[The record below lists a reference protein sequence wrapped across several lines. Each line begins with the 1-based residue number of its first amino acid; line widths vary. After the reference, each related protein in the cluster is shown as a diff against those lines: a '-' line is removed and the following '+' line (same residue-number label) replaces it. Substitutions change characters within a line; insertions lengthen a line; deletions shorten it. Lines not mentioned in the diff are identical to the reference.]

1 MSEKSK
7 QLVSLSAI
15 EKTVVNNIPKL
26 TEEKVRGKGYVGYGQ
41 RNLFPSY
48 LWDLY
53 LNIPTLQAVINGTAD
68 YVGGDAIIATREI
81 ANNTGETTESVLR
94 KAILDYIIFGGFA
107 LQIIRSL
114 NGDIAEVYHLD
125 FQRVRSNEDNTV
137 FYYAKDWDSWGTKAK
152 VYPKFGED
160 DNNPTSVLY
169 FKGKI
174 ARGTYPI
181 PLYNAALIAC
191 ELEKAINEFHLN
203 NINNGFAANVII
215 NFNNGQPDEKQK
227 AEIEDD
233 LNEKHSGFQNA
244 GRFIISYNDS
254 ADNATTVQRLDDDQF
269 DKKYQAL
276 SERSRDQIFTAFR
289 ANPCLFGLDL
299 STGFN
304 KTEYQEAFKVFNK
317 SVIQPLQKDV
327 VDAIRPVFGEVLI
340 KPFTINWDE

>member
-1 MSEKSK
+1 MNQIISF
-7 QLVSLSAI
+7 SAI
-15 EKTVVNNIPKL
+15 EKSAVNNVPELKEDKI
-26 TEEKVRGKGYVGYGQ
+26 RGKDYISYGTG
-41 RNLFPSY
+41 NNFPSY

-53 LNIPTLQAVINGTAD
+53 LEVPTLQAVINGTAD

-114 NGDIAEVYHLD
+114 NGEISEVYHLD
-125 FQRVRSNEDNTV
+125 FQRVRTNEDNTV
-137 FYYAKDWDSWGTKAK
+137 FYYAKDWNSWGTKAK
-152 VYPKFGED
+152 VYPKFGVD

-174 ARGTYPI
+174 TRGTYPI
-181 PLYNAALIAC
+181 PIYNAALIAC

-215 NFNNGQPDEKQK
+215 NFNNGQPNEKEK
-227 AEIEDD
+227 AEIEDNM
-233 LNEKHSGFQNA
+233 NEKHGGYQNA
-244 GRFIISYNDS
+244 GRMIISYNDS
-254 ADNATTVQRLDDDQF
+254 VDNATTVERLDDDQF

-289 ANPCLFGLDL
+289 ANPCLFGIDL
-299 STGFN
+299 STAFSQQ
-304 KTEYQEAFKVFNK
+304 EYKETFKIFNK

-327 VDAIRPVFGEVLI
+327 IDAVRPVFGEI
-340 KPFTINWDE
+340 EITPFTINWDE